1 MIVKSTVPKPS
12 NTYFKLV
19 KQFPLVHISDAVHLQ
34 KAQGMID
41 RLLQENLD
49 QGGLEYLEALSD
61 LVETFEDENEPIPD
75 ASEADVLRELMR
87 SSGLSQSKLAK
98 QVGISQSTLSAVL
111 SGARSLTKTQ
121 LIKLAQHFSVSPAAF
136 LPR

>member
-1 MIVKSTVPKPS
+1 MIGDHTVPRPS

-19 KQFPLVHISDAVHLQ
+19 KRFPLVHISDAVHLH

-49 QGGLEYLEALSD
+49 QGGQEYLEALSD

-75 ASEADVLRELMR
+75 ASEADVLLELMR

-98 QVGISQSTLSAVL
+98 QVGI
-111 SGARSLTKTQ
+111 
-121 LIKLAQHFSVSPAAF
+121 
-136 LPR
+136 